1 MSKPQ
6 SMSVDL
12 SMESLSL
19 SKRAQAKRKQ
29 STSTPG
35 IQIPPESSVNT
46 IIPPT
51 VSQSTKDSP
60 ALPKPLPLSLPGEP
74 VKPPEAEQKSASPP
88 VRPKLKVNSTAADIY
103 DFKPAPRTLKVNKED
118 ITCLTLVINRMRQEQ
133 FNLIRR
139 HYNIKM

>member
-35 IQIPPESSVNT
+35 ILSVPESSVNT
-46 IIPPT
+46 IILPT
-51 VSQSTKDSP
+51 TSQSTKDSP

-74 VKPPEAEQKSASPP
+74 VKSPVVAQKSAPP
-88 VRPKLKVNSTAADIY
+88 LQKLKVNSTAADIY
-103 DFKPAPRTLKVNKED
+103 DFKPAPRAITVNKED
-118 ITCLTLVINRMRQEQ
+118 ITCLTYVINRMRREQ
-133 FNLIRR
+133 YDLIKR